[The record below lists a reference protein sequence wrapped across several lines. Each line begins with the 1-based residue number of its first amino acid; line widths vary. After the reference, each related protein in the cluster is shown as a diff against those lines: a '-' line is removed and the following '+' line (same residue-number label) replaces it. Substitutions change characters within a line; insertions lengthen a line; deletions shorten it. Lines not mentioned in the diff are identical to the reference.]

1 MMKKLLSK
9 FDIVQAALLIS
20 LVLIGGIIETFSCV
34 TSVILV
40 VCLIVTV
47 HRKGRLRLR
56 LNLVTATGLCIPLC
70 HLIACVYAVD
80 PGMALIGFVK
90 YLSVALFILLVEQYD
105 DVAEN
110 TLDLLPYSMLF
121 FGVISLGIS
130 QIPGSPFMVEGR
142 LAGFLEY
149 PNSYAMLLL
158 VGLLAALS
166 KDNLSPGDAL
176 VSCGLFA
183 LILFTGSR
191 TTLGIAA
198 VAVLALLL
206 TKKSRRVRL
215 ITLCFIGAMAL
226 AAVALYMLKG
236 DNVFLNRLFGFS
248 FTESTFIGRLLL
260 YSDSFKLIPYHPFGL
275 GYLGYSYLQSGIQT
289 GIYFN
294 REVHNSVLQFA
305 LDIGWA
311 PALLFVVTVV
321 SSLFSKRL
329 SVSRK
334 IIITAFFLHSLFD
347 FDLSY
352 PAMLCLFLVLLD
364 YQGGKEIKL
373 AKNTV
378 LLIGAVGLLELY
390 FAAHTGLW
398 YFKYYDLADALYPY
412 NTENKQ
418 ELMLETEDIDAREA
432 LADKILAVNSVNRS
446 SYDVKAAAAYSRGD
460 IGKFIEYERIVL
472 ELAPMH
478 DEDYPTYAYKL
489 VAALSAYKE
498 AGDASSAR
506 ICAYELIRVREE
518 LESLE
523 DRQSELGKM
532 IIDQPV
538 TWFNDKLDDFIDD
551 LISGDD
557 KED

>member
-1 MMKKLLSK
+1 MKKILSK
-9 FDIVQAALLIS
+9 FDIVQVALLVS
-20 LVLIGGIIETFSCV
+20 LLLLGGMIEVFSCV
-34 TSVILV
+34 TSVILAV
-40 VCLIVTV
+40 MLIVTA

-56 LNLVTATGLCIPLC
+56 LNLVTATGLGIPLC
-70 HLIACVYAVD
+70 HLITCLYAVD
-80 PGMALIGFVK
+80 RGMALIGFLK

-105 DVAEN
+105 ETAER
-110 TLDLLPYSMLF
+110 TIDLLPYSMLF
-121 FGVISLGIS
+121 FGVISFGLS
-130 QIPGSPFMVEGR
+130 KIPGSQFVVEER

-149 PNSYAMLLL
+149 PNTYAMLLL
-158 VGLLAALS
+158 VGMLAALS
-166 KDNLSPGDAL
+166 HDDIKLRDLL
-176 VSCGLFA
+176 VSCGLFV
-183 LILFTGSR
+183 LILLTGSR

-198 VAVLALLL
+198 VAVLGLLL

-215 ITLCFIGAMAL
+215 VTVGFIGVVAV
-226 AAVALYMLKG
+226 AAVVLYMVKG

-248 FTESTFIGRLLL
+248 FTESTFIGRLL
-260 YSDSFKLIPYHPFGL
+260 YFYDSFKLIPYHPFGL

-305 LDIGWA
+305 LDIGWI
-311 PALLFVVTVV
+311 PALLFAATVV
-321 SSLFSKRL
+321 RSLFSKRL

-334 IIITAFFLHSLFD
+334 IIIAAFFLHTLFD
-347 FDLSY
+347 LDLSY
-352 PAMLCLFLVLLD
+352 PAMLCLLLILLD
-364 YQGGKEIKL
+364 NQGGKEIKL

-390 FAAHTGLW
+390 FAVHTGLW
-398 YFKYYDLADALYPY
+398 YFKLYDLADALYPY
-412 NTENKQ
+412 NTESKQ
-418 ELMLETEDIDAREA
+418 ELMLETEDIDEREA
-432 LADKILAVNSVNRS
+432 LADKILAVNSVNRP

-460 IGKFIEYERIVL
+460 IEKFIEYERIVL

-489 VAALSAYKE
+489 VAALSAYQE
-498 AGDASSAR
+498 AGDISSAR
-506 ICAYELIRVREE
+506 ICAFELIRVREE

-538 TWFNDKLDDFIDD
+538 TWFNDNLDDFIDE
-551 LISGDD
+551 LISGGVNA
-557 KED
+557 E